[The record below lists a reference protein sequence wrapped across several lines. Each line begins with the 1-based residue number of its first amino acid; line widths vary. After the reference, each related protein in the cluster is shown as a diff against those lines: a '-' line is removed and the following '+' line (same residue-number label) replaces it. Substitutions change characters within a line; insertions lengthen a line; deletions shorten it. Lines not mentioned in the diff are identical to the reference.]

1 MVQVM
6 FVGVIIDKK
15 IIKELE
21 LNNVF
26 RKMAEA
32 IRTSDQRKSSLT
44 IT

>member
-1 MVQVM
+1 MLQVM
-6 FVGVIIDKK
+6 FIGVIIDNKV
-15 IIKELE
+15 IKEQE

-26 RKMAEA
+26 HKMAEA